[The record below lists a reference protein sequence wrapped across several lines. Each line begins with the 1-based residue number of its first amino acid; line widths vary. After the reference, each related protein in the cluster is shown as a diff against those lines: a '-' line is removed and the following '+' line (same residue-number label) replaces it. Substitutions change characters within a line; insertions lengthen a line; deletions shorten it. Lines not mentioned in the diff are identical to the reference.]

1 MEHKVMMLRE
11 EILKLMFNE
20 NSMKI
25 LNRIIENHDTDGTT
39 LLITKLGL
47 TRKQFYSKLY
57 ELITNGLIKKERG
70 SYHITTLGKIVYD
83 MTAEYKKKLDSIV
96 EDYWK
101 FKALDFFNISDEFT
115 NEEKDKITHYIF
127 NKIKTESSAIDLSIT
142 PERCPPPA
150 EYLQKNQVFKN

>member
-1 MEHKVMMLRE
+1 MEHQDMRLRK

-20 NSMKI
+20 NSVKI
-25 LNRIIENHDTDGTT
+25 LDRIIENHDTDGTT

-70 SYHITTLGKIVYD
+70 RYHITTLGKIVYD

-101 FKALDFFNISDEFT
+101 FKAIDFFNISDEFT
-115 NEEKDKITHYIF
+115 NEEKDKITQYIF
-127 NKIKTESSAIDLSIT
+127 DKIKTESSAIDLSIT
-142 PERCPPPA
+142 PEGCPPA
-150 EYLQKNQVFKN
+150 EYLQKRQVFKN